1 MFVVVRGRELW
12 LCTNMRSIL
21 FALSI
26 TIAAACAPATRP
38 GTVNVAAVRSEING
52 SIRSTT
58 NDRSIHSMGKV
69 TPERA
74 VVYTTSKDGAT
85 KQEETWVR
93 DGSGWKLENASAM
106 SAANTN

>member
-1 MFVVVRGRELW
+1 M
-12 LCTNMRSIL
+12 I
-21 FALSI
+21 
-26 TIAAACAPATRP
+26 AACAPATRP

-52 SIRSTT
+52 SIRSTD

-85 KQEETWVR
+85 KQEEVWVR
-93 DGSGWKLENASAM
+93 TGDAWKKESATTL
-106 SAANTN
+106 SANHTN

>member
-1 MFVVVRGRELW
+1 
-12 LCTNMRSIL
+12 MRTIL

-26 TIAAACAPATRP
+26 TLASACAPATRP

-52 SIRSTT
+52 SIRATT

-69 TPERA
+69 TPVRA

-85 KQEETWVR
+85 KQEEVWVR
-93 DGSGWKLENASAM
+93 DGEAWKQESATKL
-106 SAANTN
+106 SANTTN